1 MHVDCIEQRA
11 SGSFYTIYQLIKKM
25 CAFKASSF
33 FPLHCNVKLN
43 QNYNCC
49 TWSVCQRYKSNQ
61 YTTTAHELLYMAKKK
76 HSTETRAKKPKSNWN
91 QIQTL
96 SGTVIIYSRK
106 NKIPS
111 IYEIFIV
118 ICTFR
123 IATYNSTTI
132 CQQHV

>member
-1 MHVDCIEQRA
+1 MVILLFEIKFNFFFI
-11 SGSFYTIYQLIKKM
+11 SFYFLQLSRYQHAVVCNDHFNVVQRSIKSDACRLHRTKSIGQLLYDISTHKKM

-76 HSTETRAKKPKSNWN
+76 HSTETRAKKPKSN
-91 QIQTL
+91 
-96 SGTVIIYSRK
+96 
-106 NKIPS
+106 
-111 IYEIFIV
+111 
-118 ICTFR
+118 
-123 IATYNSTTI
+123 
-132 CQQHV
+132 